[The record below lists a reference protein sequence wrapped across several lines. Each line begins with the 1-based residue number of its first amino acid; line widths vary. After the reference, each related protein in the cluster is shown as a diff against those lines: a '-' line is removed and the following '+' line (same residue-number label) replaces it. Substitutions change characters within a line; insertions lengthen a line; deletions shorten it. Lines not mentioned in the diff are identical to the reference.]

1 MRDNKRGTIEDPIA
15 TAALRLALRARRE
28 AASQATRDAAATTVL
43 RESTRWPS

>member
-28 AASQATRDAAATTVL
+28 AASQAIRDAAAYD
-43 RESTRWPS
+43 RP